1 MTLHTECSGR
11 GPDLV
16 MLHGWGMHSAIWG
29 ECAGRLARRFRV
41 TLVDLPG
48 HGRSRFCAAMD
59 SLPSLVG
66 AIAEVAPPRAVW
78 LGWSLG
84 GLAALRAALDLP
96 ERVAAL
102 VLVATNASFVQRP
115 GWPWAQSEAIL
126 EGFADELSRDHEGV
140 LRRFVALQVR
150 GSDAERRQLPVLR
163 ERLSL
168 HETPGSGVLEA
179 GLRLLKW
186 SDLRAELPR
195 VAQPV
200 LQVAGERDRLV
211 PVEAVIRQAALL
223 PGGTL
228 EVLTG
233 AGHAPFLSHPD
244 RFCEVVEAF
253 TDERISSG

>member
-1 MTLHTECSGR
+1 MLHTECSGR

-29 ECAGRLARRFRV
+29 ECAGQLARRFRV

-48 HGRSRFCAAMD
+48 HGRSRSCAAME
-59 SLPSLVG
+59 SLASLVE
-66 AIAEVAPPRAVW
+66 AIAEVAPPRAIWV
-78 LGWSLG
+78 GWSLG

-96 ERVAAL
+96 QRLAGL

-126 EGFADELSRDHEGV
+126 EGFADELARDHRGV

-150 GSDAERRQLPVLR
+150 GSDAERQQLHILR
-163 ERLSL
+163 ERLFL
-168 HETPGSGVLEA
+168 HETPDSGMLEA
-179 GLRLLKW
+179 GLRLLKQ
-186 SDLRAELPR
+186 SDLRAELPCVDR
-195 VAQPV
+195 PV

-211 PVEAVIRQAALL
+211 PVEAAIRQAALL
-223 PGGTL
+223 PGGAL

-253 TDERISSG
+253 IDERISSG